1 MSWKPPRCTPLKIML
16 QGTLH
21 MQAQPNY
28 LCSLH
33 LHSRQ
38 LVHVC
43 WSAGCLLKP
52 SNCSR
57 TNFGRLIL
65 QLPHLTAHTFAC
77 SVAHKQRCIE
87 LSISFMSCSSEA
99 YSLSLWLPNYFS
111 CSIACSRIESVLY
124 STSYLLFVNWSIK
137 GEVRHCL
144 RRFPRDVEN
153 IFLSP

>member
-1 MSWKPPRCTPLKIML
+1 MYPVENNATRHPSHAGATKLSLLSAPT
-16 QGTLH
+16 Q
-21 MQAQPNY
+21 QAIGAR
-28 LCSLH
+28 LLEC
-33 LHSRQ
+33 
-38 LVHVC
+38 
-43 WSAGCLLKP
+43 CLLKP